1 MGRRR
6 DTAVSRH
13 REAPIVDPATCPRR
27 RVYLATAAAYLGMHE
42 RTVRRRIEE
51 GLIPAFRDG
60 KVYRI
65 SVAALVR
72 YQRNELARS
81 T

>member
-1 MGRRR
+1 M
-6 DTAVSRH
+6 SRQ
-13 REAPIVDPATCPRR
+13 REAPIVDPTKCPRR
-27 RVYLATAAAYLGMHE
+27 CVYLATAAAFLGVNE
-42 RTVRRRIEE
+42 RTLRRRIEE

-72 YQRNELARS
+72 YQR
-81 T
+81 TPVD